1 MKQWKKLA
9 ILAAIG
15 VLPFRVGAEG
25 EVKDSLHVPMLQ
37 ASEVTTEQR
46 ALPTMELQKEE
57 GTLAFGEVRTESTYT
72 HIVYPEFMADSRMV
86 QERVNK
92 DIRSYVEGLE
102 KDVLKQNLKDKEHPT
117 ELYVDYGV
125 MENKDGILS
134 VIIRSYTY
142 TMGYANGTTV
152 EKGFSFNAT
161 SGKKLYLYDLG
172 TYKVDRVKSAL
183 DALIAKDKEEGVK
196 SDYMVP
202 EDLKVSKNFYLDDG
216 SVYLIYDQGVIAPR
230 SHGNVH
236 LKIDEYKV
244 RG

>member
-9 ILAAIG
+9 VVAAIG
-15 VLPFRVGAEG
+15 VLPFRVGAE
-25 EVKDSLHVPMLQ
+25 EAVKDSLHVPSLQ
-37 ASEVTTEQR
+37 ANEVTTEQR

-57 GTLAFGEVRTESTYT
+57 GTLAFGEVRTESEYT
-72 HIVYPEFMADSRMV
+72 HIVYPEFLSDSMMV

-92 DIRSYVEGLE
+92 EIRGYVEGLE
-102 KDVLKQNLKDKEHPT
+102 KDILKQNLKNKEHPT

-142 TMGYANGTTV
+142 TKGYANGTTV
-152 EKGFSFNAT
+152 EKGFSFNAF
-161 SGKKLYLYDLG
+161 SGKKLHLYDLG
-172 TYKVDRVKSAL
+172 TYKVDRVKTAL
-183 DALIAKDKEEGVK
+183 DTLIAQDKEKGVK

-202 EDLKVSKNFYLDDG
+202 DDLKVSKNFYLDDG
-216 SVYLIYDQGVIAPR
+216 GVYLIYDEAVVAPH